1 MGVIRKNDRM
11 NSSQFLTVPQ
21 AHLHLALYVRGGR
34 LSSTTYTE
42 TEMKSHSSDFKS
54 FIYTISENVT
64 GLHVTVY
71 FSDVF
76 TAFLRTSKRKN
87 TAHRCPIQTEFRG
100 TSPSF
105 TRALFSKVSH
115 FERECAQARLK
126 SKFKQLRMRS
136 IH

>member
-1 MGVIRKNDRM
+1 M
-11 NSSQFLTVPQ
+11 
-21 AHLHLALYVRGGR
+21 
-34 LSSTTYTE
+34 SSTTYTK

-54 FIYTISENVT
+54 FIYSTSNVT
-64 GLHVTVY
+64 GLQVTVY

-105 TRALFSKVSH
+105 TRASFSKVSH
-115 FERECAQARLK
+115 FERERAQARSVKLQTIAHAQYPLMPVRLAGGRLHALTDSG
-126 SKFKQLRMRS
+126 SKPELLVQPRV
-136 IH
+136 

>member
-1 MGVIRKNDRM
+1 M
-11 NSSQFLTVPQ
+11 
-21 AHLHLALYVRGGR
+21 
-34 LSSTTYTE
+34 SSTTYTK

-54 FIYTISENVT
+54 FIYSTSKNVT
-64 GLHVTVY
+64 GLQVTVY

-105 TRALFSKVSH
+105 TRASFSKVSH
-115 FERECAQARLK
+115 FERERALKVKVQTIAHAQYPLMPVRLAGGRLHALSDSG
-126 SKFKQLRMRS
+126 SKPELLVQPRV
-136 IH
+136 

>member
-1 MGVIRKNDRM
+1 M
-11 NSSQFLTVPQ
+11 
-21 AHLHLALYVRGGR
+21 
-34 LSSTTYTE
+34 SSTTYTK

-54 FIYTISENVT
+54 TSNVT
-64 GLHVTVY
+64 GLQVTVY

-105 TRALFSKVSH
+105 TRASFSKVSH
-115 FERECAQARLK
+115 FERERAQARSVKLQTIAHAQYPLMLVRLAGGA
-126 SKFKQLRMRS
+126 SACTY
-136 IH
+136 

>member
-1 MGVIRKNDRM
+1 M
-11 NSSQFLTVPQ
+11 
-21 AHLHLALYVRGGR
+21 
-34 LSSTTYTE
+34 SSTTYTK

-54 FIYTISENVT
+54 FIYSISENVT
-64 GLHVTVY
+64 GLQVTVY

-105 TRALFSKVSH
+105 TRASFSKVSH
-115 FERECAQARLK
+115 FERASALKRAQSQSSNNCACAVSLMPVRLAGGRLHALTDSS
-126 SKFKQLRMRS
+126 SKPELLVQPRV
-136 IH
+136 